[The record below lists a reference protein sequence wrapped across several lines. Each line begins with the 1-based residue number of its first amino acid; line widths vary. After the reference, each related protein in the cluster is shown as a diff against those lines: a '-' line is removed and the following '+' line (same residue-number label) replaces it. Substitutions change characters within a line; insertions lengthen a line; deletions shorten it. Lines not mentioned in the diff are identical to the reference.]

1 MDIKKLFNYLS
12 ILKFGLA
19 GLGVI
24 GCLFLFFGENM
35 NSTMQDQETFRD
47 GLSLSFTVSFAGFLI
62 FASIGLILLFF
73 VTQIISNPKKTL
85 MSIIGVIV
93 ALVVYLIFLMIGT
106 GDSNESLL
114 LAEDVQVEKGTIV
127 STTAGIFTV
136 LTLIV
141 VALVAAVAAPF
152 MGRLRK

>member
-1 MDIKKLFNYLS
+1 MDTKKLNLFMS

-24 GCLFLFFGENM
+24 GCLFLFGGENM
-35 NSTMQDQETFRD
+35 NSTVQDQVSFRD
-47 GLSLSFTVSFAGFLI
+47 GLSLSFTVMFTGFLI
-62 FASIGLILLFF
+62 FATVGLILLFF
-73 VTQIISNPKKTL
+73 VTQIISNPKKTV
-85 MSIIGVIV
+85 MSIIGVIA
-93 ALVVYLIFLMIGT
+93 ALVIYLVLLMMGT

-114 LAEDVQVEKGTIV
+114 LTEDVQVEKGTIV
-127 STTAGIFTV
+127 STTAGIYTV
-136 LTLIV
+136 LTLIL